1 MTSRSQQT
9 LEDYL
14 QGLLT
19 PVEEL
24 ARVSEQSKPLTPV
37 LKSSVEK
44 LLAQIPIEQAVAPV
58 VAPAV
63 VAPEVVAQAVVSV
76 TPDAKVESVTKAFAE
91 ATPTEQPMAALM
103 AISTYKASLP
113 AQFQTLI
120 FSVGKL
126 QLALPLHLLGGIIKS
141 DDAPTPIFGQPKWF
155 TGLLQT
161 NTGGLN
167 VINTGMYLLDH
178 RYEPEMAEGYRY
190 VIRLGDSNWGLSVS
204 ELCSTRVL
212 EHEAIRWFPDDNGR
226 PWIAGMIKEDRC
238 ALLNVPALMQ
248 RFQNE
253 SQKKPASGKKA
264 TILDGKTGARR
275 GGRRLS

>member
-1 MTSRSQQT
+1 MSSRTQQT

-14 QGLLT
+14 QALLT

-24 ARVSEQSKPLTPV
+24 ARVSEQSKPLAPV

-44 LLAQIPIEQAVAPV
+44 LLAQIPVEQAVAPV

-63 VAPEVVAQAVVSV
+63 VTPAVVSV
-76 TPDAKVESVTKAFAE
+76 PPAAKIESVTTTVAE
-91 ATPTEQPMAALM
+91 PAPIEQAMTALM
-103 AISTYKASLP
+103 AISAYKASLP

-126 QLALPLHLLGGIIKS
+126 QLALPLHLLGGIIRS
-141 DDAPTPIFGQPKWF
+141 DDPPTPIFGQPKWF

-226 PWIAGMIKEDRC
+226 PWIAGMIKEDR
-238 ALLNVPALMQ
+238 
-248 RFQNE
+248 
-253 SQKKPASGKKA
+253 
-264 TILDGKTGARR
+264 
-275 GGRRLS
+275 